1 MPLGSNTFLFIGG
14 GAQLGG
20 HSKHFDTFEGL
31 GRKYNKENC
40 PSSLVT
46 L

>member
-1 MPLGSNTFLFIGG
+1 MAR

-20 HSKHFDTFEGL
+20 HSKHFNAFGGWEENVF
-31 GRKYNKENC
+31 NKKNS
-40 PSSLVT
+40 PDSLAT